1 MFGGTGEGFV
11 RFKLFGIPVGIDWSF
26 LIVPLM
32 VLAWGGGWQLVLIWT
47 GGVFVS
53 VLLHELGHAIAMRV
67 FKFAPRVSIYALGG
81 LTFWPEGAAPTVRQ
95 RFIVS
100 GSGPAISITLG
111 TISWVLKSLGPWSP
125 TISAIIEVSIW
136 INLIWGAINLLPLMP
151 LDGGNLLDTGA
162 TIVTGTPRPRWVG
175 VVSIVTGLG
184 VIVGAA
190 RFEQP
195 FIGIIGV
202 FAILRGWER
211 WKDKRP
217 DFDQALKQA
226 IALGWSGNRE
236 GAETILLMLKQVA
249 TTDEQR
255 ARVAQELAWLHLM
268 NGKPEAAAELVRTLP
283 SGWQV
288 APELKARL
296 LATKDDVDGVI
307 AILMPEV
314 TNGHL
319 AVTAAPLLASAL
331 FAQERLQEVEAVATL
346 MLANA
351 KTREDAAGRVA
362 ADLTARLFHAN
373 ATESCLRLSEFLWKK
388 FSKGEDAFNAA
399 CALVKLSRPDEA
411 MRWLSEA
418 VRAGM
423 PKLREALTEDH
434 DLAPL
439 RERPEFAALLTRAQ

>member
-11 RFKLFGIPVGIDWSF
+11 RFKLFGIPIGIDWSF
-26 LIVPLM
+26 LIVP
-32 VLAWGGGWQLVLIWT
+32 VLAWSGGWQRALIWT
-47 GGVFVS
+47 TVIFVS

-67 FKFAPRVSIYALGG
+67 FGFSPRVSIYALGG
-81 LTFWPEGAAPTVRQ
+81 LTFWPEGAAPTVKQ
-95 RFIVS
+95 SFVVS
-100 GSGPAISITLG
+100 GAGPSVSITLG
-111 TISWVLKSLGPWSP
+111 VLSLAAAALKPASP
-125 TISAIIEVSIW
+125 AVAAILQDSIW
-136 INLIWGAINLLPLMP
+136 INLVWGIVNLLPIMP

-162 TIVTGTPRPRWVG
+162 TIITGTPRPRWVG
-175 VVSIVTGLG
+175 LVSIVSGLG
-184 VIVGAA
+184 VIAGAA
-190 RFEQP
+190 KIGQP
-195 FIGIIGV
+195 FLGLIGV
-202 FAILRGWER
+202 FAIMRGWER

-226 IALGWSGNRE
+226 VALGWSGNRE

-249 TTDEQR
+249 STDEQR
-255 ARVAQELAWLHLM
+255 ARVVQELAWVHLM

-283 SGWQV
+283 PGWQV

-296 LATKDDVDGVI
+296 LATHDDVDGVI
-307 AILMPEV
+307 ATLMPEV

-331 FAQERLQEVEAVATL
+331 FAQSRLQEVEAVATL

-373 ATESCLRLSEFLWKK
+373 APDGSLRLSEFLWKK
-388 FSKGEDAFNAA
+388 FAKGEDAFNAA
-399 CALVKLSRPDEA
+399 CSLVKLSRLDEA
-411 MRWLSEA
+411 LGWLTEA

-423 PKLREALTEDH
+423 PKLREALTEDA

>member
-11 RFKLFGIPVGIDWSF
+11 RFKLFGIPVGLDWSF
-26 LIVPLM
+26 LLVPLM
-32 VLAWGGGWQLVLIWT
+32 ASQGGWQRALIWT
-47 GGVFVS
+47 TVIFVS

-67 FKFAPRVSIYALGG
+67 FGFSPRVSIYALGG

-95 RFIVS
+95 SFVVS
-100 GSGPAISITLG
+100 GAGPSVSITLG
-111 TISWVLKSLGPWSP
+111 VLSLAGA
-125 TISAIIEVSIW
+125 AIEPSNPALAAIFRASIW
-136 INLIWGAINLLPLMP
+136 INLVWGFINLLPIMP

-162 TIVTGTPRPRWVG
+162 TIVTGAPRPRWVG
-175 VVSIVTGLG
+175 LVSMITGLG
-184 VIVGAA
+184 VIGGAA
-190 RFEQP
+190 TFDQP
-195 FIGIIGV
+195 FLGLIGV

-226 IALGWSGNRE
+226 VALGWSGNRD

-249 TTDEQR
+249 STDEQR
-255 ARVAQELAWLHLM
+255 ARVAQELAWVHLM

-283 SGWQV
+283 PGWQV

-296 LATKDDVDGVI
+296 LATHDDVDGVI
-307 AILMPEV
+307 ATLMPEV

-351 KTREDAAGRVA
+351 KTREDPAGRVA
-362 ADLTARLFHAN
+362 AELTARLFHAN
-373 ATESCLRLSEFLWKK
+373 VPDGSLRLSEFLWKK
-388 FSKGEDAFNAA
+388 FAKGEDAFNAA
-399 CALVKLSRPDEA
+399 CSLVKLARPDDA
-411 MRWLSEA
+411 LKWLSEA

-423 PKLREALTEDH
+423 PQLREALTEDD